1 MAKSVNNQS
10 HWNLF
15 FLFPIYSAYYAIKNY
30 RAPWAKNIIWAFVV
44 YYGFTIGTSKE
55 IAAGSDGGTAD
66 IFRYAQG
73 IKELHEKSLDFSEI
87 KKLYAENEDI
97 DILNLTLSIIIS
109 RVADSLQAMGVIY
122 GLIFGFFFSRNI
134 WYVLER
140 VRGKIKPIIL
150 TLLFAYFLTNP
161 IWNLGGFRFWTAA
174 HIFIYGL
181 LPYLYE
187 GKRKGI
193 LISSLSVLVHF
204 SFTLP
209 VLVFY
214 LYVFLGNLS
223 VFYFVFFLSSIV
235 TSEFNITAFNNFIE
249 TNAPENVVKRTSGYR
264 NEEAVEEFREGA
276 DDSNNL
282 NTTEV
287 QVSWHARYYLKA
299 LNWSIM
305 AFLIFLF
312 FRKKTIKQ
320 FNTGLYNSFNFTLLF
335 WGFANIMSS
344 IPSGGRYLTVA
355 ALSALPL
362 IIFFLQN
369 RQKEKTL
376 SNLIVATYPALFL
389 FIIVSIR
396 VGFYS
401 ITLKTL
407 LNPFI
412 VLFLNNNLTLNDIL
426 K

>member
-1 MAKSVNNQS
+1 MSKSINSQS

-15 FLFPIYSAYYAIKNY
+15 LLFPIYAAYYALKSY
-30 RAPWAKNIIWAFVV
+30 KATWAKNIIWAFVV
-44 YYGFTIGTSKE
+44 FYGFTIGTSKE

-73 IKELHEKSLDFSEI
+73 VKDLHEKSLSFSEI

-97 DILNLTLSIIIS
+97 DILNLTISIIVS
-109 RVADSLQAMGVIY
+109 RITDNLQLLAAVY

-134 WYVLER
+134 WFVLER
-140 VRGKIKPIIL
+140 VKGEIKPIIL
-150 TLLFAYFLTNP
+150 ILIAAYFLVNP
-161 IWNLGGFRFWTAA
+161 FWNIGGFRFWTAT

-181 LPYLYE
+181 LPYLYK
-187 GKRKGI
+187 GQKKGI
-193 LISSLSVLVHF
+193 FISSLSVLVHF

-209 VLVFY
+209 VLFLW
-214 LYVFLGNLS
+214 LYVLIGNRT
-223 VFYFVFFLSSIV
+223 VFYFVFFISSII
-235 TSEFNITAFNNFIE
+235 TSEFNITTFNAFIE
-249 TNAPENVVKRTSGYR
+249 ANAPEKVVTRTSGYR
-264 NEEAVEEFREGA
+264 NEESVEEFREGGENA
-276 DDSNNL
+276 QID
-282 NTTEV
+282 NTV
-287 QVSWHARYYLKA
+287 QISWHARFYQKA
-299 LNWSIM
+299 LKWSLM

-312 FRKKTIKQ
+312 FRRKVIKQ
-320 FNTGLYNSFNFTLLF
+320 FSASIYNSFNFTLLF

-362 IIFFLQN
+362 IIFFLHN
-369 RQKEKTL
+369 RKKEKML
-376 SNLIVATYPALFL
+376 SNLIVVAYPALLL

-407 LNPFI
+407 LNPII
-412 VLFLNNNLTLNDIL
+412 VLFMDNNVTLNDLI